1 LYIQENSF
9 NLKAEI
15 KSLGMT
21 QKEFAEHIDKSI
33 PTITRWIKN
42 EIPLPK
48 LVVLY
53 IEAFKKAKVL
63 DSLSVKMH

>member
-1 LYIQENSF
+1 MIQIAKDY

-15 KSLGMT
+15 KSLGMN

-33 PTITRWIKN
+33 PTITRWVKK
-42 EIPLPK
+42 EIPLPR

-53 IEAFKKAKVL
+53 IEAYKKAKTL
-63 DSLSVKMH
+63 DSLSIKID